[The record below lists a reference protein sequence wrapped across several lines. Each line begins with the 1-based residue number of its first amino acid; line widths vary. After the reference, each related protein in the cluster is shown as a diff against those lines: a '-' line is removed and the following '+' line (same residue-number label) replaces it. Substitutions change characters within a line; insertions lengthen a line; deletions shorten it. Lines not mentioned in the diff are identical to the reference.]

1 MAMEGGGGEN
11 QRPSADPFG
20 ARLRALRRAAELTQ
34 EELAERAGVS
44 VQAVSALERGIN
56 TAPQR
61 HTVALLAGALDLDPA
76 QQGALEEAVSRRR
89 VQLAPDNSAPA
100 APPMPAAPVVAG
112 APDVAALLYPL
123 TPLVGRDEDAAALLE
138 LLTRPGVR
146 LVTLTGVGGVG
157 KTCLALHV
165 ARLAVPCFPD
175 GLVAVGLAAVRD
187 PALVLPAVLRS
198 LGLREEEAASPL
210 QQLQAHVA
218 RRALLLLLDNL
229 EQVLPVASDLV
240 ALLEACP
247 NLTLL
252 LTSRARLR
260 ARAEHEY
267 PLLPL
272 AVPPPD
278 GAARSVHP
286 ASGAATAGDEEVV
299 GGSVRR
305 EAGSEP
311 GLDALGRVPAVALF
325 VQRVRQAQ
333 PRFALGVVNAPAVT
347 EICRRLDGLPLAI
360 ELAAARVKLLPPRAL
375 LSRLERRL
383 PLLTG
388 GGPDR
393 PDRQRTMSAAIA
405 WSVELLSP
413 AEQALFRRLAV
424 FADGATL
431 DAVEAVCAPGL
442 ELEGDVLDWL
452 AALLDHSLLVAVDRD
467 ADNHD
472 EGEPGAVDYGEGEPG
487 GDDGPRLGMLQ
498 TVREYALALLEA
510 SGEAE
515 GVRARHA
522 AHYLSVAAIGQ
533 EPLTGPRQGAWLERL
548 EREHD
553 NLRAALRWA
562 LGGGDLELAARLG
575 GALWWF
581 WYLRGHFRE
590 GLDWLERIAGAVSA
604 GDGPP
609 VADAVRCPLL
619 YGAALLAWA
628 RGDYGRSLA
637 MLHDASAL
645 SHAIDD
651 RQGIAVCLGIQGMA
665 TSGLGRYAEGA
676 ALLTEAL
683 ALCTALG
690 NVAIKAMNFA
700 ALGVVA
706 LWQGDLTRAETVLTE
721 GLALSR
727 QARDSWDISITLVT
741 LGEVALARG
750 EYGRARAW
758 AEESLPLQRRL
769 GARGQVAYSLY
780 ILATAALYSEGEGQ
794 GQGVQRAIALYEESL
809 ELARAVADTN
819 LVVLVLDGLGSLA
832 AQQGDSGTASARH
845 TESLSLSR
853 AQGNPAGSA
862 RALRGLGR
870 RALAEG
876 DGGRATA
883 LYAESLELTHPLGNP
898 LHLAQGLAGLAA
910 VAMLEGRAA
919 RAARLHGAADALCA
933 AAGAP
938 LPPPDRRQD
947 ERTVAT
953 GRARL
958 GEQAFTGAVMA
969 GRDLALEAAIAEAL
983 STAP

>member
-11 QRPSADPFG
+11 QRPSAEPFG

-34 EELAERAGVS
+34 EELAERAGIS

-76 QQGALEEAVSRRR
+76 EQGALEEAVPRRR
-89 VQLAPDNSAPA
+89 VQPAPDNSAPA
-100 APPMPAAPVVAG
+100 APLMPSAPIIAG

-138 LLTRPGVR
+138 LLARPGVR

-165 ARLAVPCFPD
+165 AWLAAPRFPD
-175 GLVAVGLAAVRD
+175 GLAAVGLAAVRD

-198 LGLREEEAASPL
+198 LGLREEETASPL
-210 QQLQAHVA
+210 KQLQAHVA
-218 RRALLLLLDNL
+218 GRALLLLLDNV

-278 GAARSVHP
+278 GAARPVHP
-286 ASGAATAGDEEVV
+286 TRAASGAVPVGDEDEM
-299 GGSVRR
+299 GTPVRR
-305 EAGSEP
+305 GPGSEP
-311 GLDALGRVPAVALF
+311 DLDALGRVPAAALF

-333 PRFALGVVNAPAVT
+333 PRFALGAANAPTVA

-452 AALLDHSLLVAVDRD
+452 AALLDHSLLVAVDPV
-467 ADNHD
+467 ADNR
-472 EGEPGAVDYGEGEPG
+472 GEGDPG

-522 AHYLSVAAIGQ
+522 AHYLAVAATGQ

-553 NLRAALRWA
+553 NLRAALRWT
-562 LGGGDLELAARLG
+562 LEGGSLELAARLG
-575 GALWWF
+575 GTLWWF

-590 GLDWLERIAGAVSA
+590 GLDWLERIAGAVST

-609 VADAVRCPLL
+609 VADAARCPLL

-637 MLHDASAL
+637 ALHDASAL
-645 SHAIDD
+645 SRAIDD

-676 ALLTEAL
+676 ALLEEAL

-690 NVAIKAMNFA
+690 NVAIKAMNVA

-706 LWQGDLTRAETVLTE
+706 LWQGDLARAETVLTE

-727 QARDSWDISITLVT
+727 QARDGWAISITLVT

-750 EYGRARAW
+750 QYGRARAW

-780 ILATAALYSEGEGQ
+780 ILATAVLYGD
-794 GQGVQRAIALYEESL
+794 GVGAEDGIQRAGALYEESL
-809 ELARAVADTN
+809 ELARSVADTTV
-819 LVVLVLDGLGSLA
+819 VVLVLDGLA
-832 AQQGDSGTASARH
+832 AIAEQQGESGTAGARYV
-845 TESLSLSR
+845 ESLRLSR

-862 RALRGLGR
+862 RALRGQGR
-870 RALAEG
+870 LALAEG
-876 DGGRATA
+876 AGGRART
-883 LYAESLELTHPLGNP
+883 LYAESLELTRPLGNP

-910 VAMLEGRAA
+910 VAMLEGRSA
-919 RAARLHGAADALCA
+919 RAARLHGAADALCV

-938 LPPPDRRQD
+938 LPPPDRRQH

-953 GRARL
+953 ALTAL
-958 GEQAFTGAVMA
+958 GEQAFTGGVMA
-969 GRDLALEAAIAEAL
+969 GRELALEESIVEAL

>member
-1 MAMEGGGGEN
+1 MAMEGGGGES
-11 QRPSADPFG
+11 QRPSAEPFG

-61 HTVALLAGALDLDPA
+61 HTVALLAGALDLDLTE
-76 QQGALEEAVSRRR
+76 QGALEEAVPRRR
-89 VQLAPDNSAPA
+89 VQPAPDNSAPV
-100 APPMPAAPVVAG
+100 APPMPGAPIVAG

-138 LLTRPGVR
+138 LLARPGVR

-165 ARLAVPCFPD
+165 ARLAAPRFPD
-175 GLVAVGLAAVRD
+175 GLAAVGLAAVRD

-198 LGLREEEAASPL
+198 LSLREEKVASPL
-210 QQLQAHVA
+210 KQLQAHVA
-218 RRALLLLLDNL
+218 GRALLLLLDNV

-278 GAARSVHP
+278 GNARPVHP
-286 ASGAATAGDEEVV
+286 TRAASSAATAGDEEEV
-299 GGSVRR
+299 GGAVRR

-311 GLDALGRVPAVALF
+311 DLDALGRVPAVALF

-333 PRFALGVVNAPAVT
+333 PRFALSAANAPAVA

-393 PDRQRTMSAAIA
+393 PDRQRTMAAAIA

-452 AALLDHSLLVAVDRD
+452 AALLDHSLLVAVD
-467 ADNHD
+467 
-472 EGEPGAVDYGEGEPG
+472 PGAVDPG
-487 GDDGPRLGMLQ
+487 AGDLDQDDGPRLGMLQ

-522 AHYLSVAAIGQ
+522 AHYLTVAAIGQ

-590 GLDWLERIAGAVSA
+590 GLDWLEHIAGAVFA

-609 VADAVRCPLL
+609 VADAARCPLL

-628 RGDYGRSLA
+628 LGDYGRSLA
-637 MLHDASAL
+637 ALHDAFAL

-651 RQGIAVCLGIQGMA
+651 RQGIAVCLAIQGMA

-676 ALLTEAL
+676 ALLEEAL
-683 ALCTALG
+683 TFWVALD
-690 NVAIKAMNFA
+690 NVAISAMHFA

-727 QARDSWDISITLVT
+727 QVRDSWDISITLVT

-809 ELARAVADTN
+809 ELAHAVADTN

-845 TESLSLSR
+845 AESLSLSR

-876 DGGRATA
+876 DSGRATA
-883 LYAESLELTHPLGNP
+883 LYAESLELTRPLGNP

-919 RAARLHGAADALCA
+919 RGARLHGAADALCA

-938 LPPPDRRQD
+938 LPPPDQRQD